1 MNLTKRSINALYEL
15 SHHEHSSNPHSH
27 SRTPKPANCGK
38 IRNFGNFSR
47 PFGKKKQ
54 PRHDERLKSFFLSS
68 PDFTHESV
76 AEGDF
81 PLIFKKRGRGSLFAL
96 TFPRLRVRVF
106 GRGVVVRVLK
116 VMRRLFMRP
125 EKILIC
131 FFREAQKIFFV
142 VCRGT

>member
-96 TFPRLRVRVF
+96 TFLRLRVRVLE
-106 GRGVVVRVLK
+106 GVSCA
-116 VMRRLFMRP
+116 F
-125 EKILIC
+125 
-131 FFREAQKIFFV
+131 
-142 VCRGT
+142 

>member
-1 MNLTKRSINALYEL
+1 MNLKKRSINALYEL
-15 SHHEHSSNPHSH
+15 SHHEHSSNPRSH

-54 PRHDERLKSFFLSS
+54 PRHDERLKSFFLSL

-81 PLIFKKRGRGSLFAL
+81 PSIFKKRGRGSLFAL

-106 GRGVVVRVLK
+106 GSVVARVLK
-116 VMRRLFMRP
+116 VLRRGYL
-125 EKILIC
+125 
-131 FFREAQKIFFV
+131 
-142 VCRGT
+142 